1 MLYFRITRHKQIPTK
16 KNDNTVSLYV
26 HQTPFPN
33 IILNQKLYCWMIYP
47 RIYFANRPRTYSHAH
62 TPKYIYIFSNSPSPY
77 TVAQI
82 RNKLMNTKKKNT
94 YLTQTQTRSAGEVC
108 KFNINIIIIFIYT
121 NSNVGHLIEFIMLED
136 PQMYLHY
143 LPNSVEYSC
152 ENE

>member
-1 MLYFRITRHKQIPTK
+1 
-16 KNDNTVSLYV
+16 
-26 HQTPFPN
+26 
-33 IILNQKLYCWMIYP
+33 MIYP

-82 RNKLMNTKKKNT
+82 RNKLMNTKKTHINP
-94 YLTQTQTRSAGEVC
+94 TQTRSAYGEVC
-108 KFNINIIIIFIYT
+108 KFNINIIIIFIY
-121 NSNVGHLIEFIMLED
+121 GHLIEFIMLED